1 MNDLFTLHHGL
12 LLAGAIHFAI
22 LIASALVPKV
32 LDWKTELGK
41 LPPFLRTLF
50 WVYGVFIV
58 LTIISFGTL
67 TLLHADAM
75 ARGEPVARSVAAV
88 IAVFWGARLT
98 VQCFVFEARPVL
110 TAAWMKLGY
119 HALTVAFVFL
129 TAAYACAALLPFIL
143 NLTCHP

>member
-1 MNDLFTLHHGL
+1 MKALFTLHHVL
-12 LLAGAIHFAI
+12 LLAGVIQFAI
-22 LIASALVPKV
+22 LVASALVPKV
-32 LDWKTELGK
+32 LDWKSALAP

-58 LTIISFGTL
+58 LTIVSFGAL

-88 IAVFWGARLT
+88 IAIFWGARLA
-98 VQCFVFEARPVL
+98 VQFFVFDARPIL
-110 TAAWMKLGY
+110 TKPWMRLGY

-129 TAAYACAALLPFIL
+129 TTTFAWTAF
-143 NLTCHP
+143 HP

>member
-1 MNDLFTLHHGL
+1 MNPLFTLHHAL
-12 LLAGAIHFAI
+12 LLAGGIHFAI

-32 LDWKTELGK
+32 LDWKTSLAT

-58 LTIISFGTL
+58 LTIISFGAL

-88 IAVFWGARLT
+88 IAVFWGLRLT
-98 VQCFVFEARPVL
+98 VQLFVFDARPFL
-110 TAAWMKLGY
+110 TKAWMKMGY
-119 HALTVAFVFL
+119 HALTLAFVFL
-129 TAAYACAALLPFIL
+129 TATYAWAAV
-143 NLTCHP
+143 HA